1 MLGLVRSPDPRRGG
15 SPIWLP
21 LTPRPAEPAEPG
33 SPGSRPRSQPLLSR
47 CPQLQRV
54 DQDATR
60 QDHRPGAQRVLLCLW
75 PGGPCLSGPSI
86 PAEEPGGPHR
96 LRVCGDPAPA
106 LEQGFWSS
114 SPGDASPAVHPHP
127 PPHTPWDPSLRAKET
142 PICLVIFPLAPIL
155 FCFLFLFF
163 PQETPPGCS
172 LGPRRPR
179 LRQCW
184 PGVPSLAPSVLAP
197 STLTLRCDP
206 SHI

>member
-96 LRVCGDPAPA
+96 LRVCGDPARPGA
-106 LEQGFWSS
+106 GLLEQLSRGRFPGRPPAPPATHALGPFPAGQGNSYLSCDLSFSS
-114 SPGDASPAVHPHP
+114 YS
-127 PPHTPWDPSLRAKET
+127 
-142 PICLVIFPLAPIL
+142 
-155 FCFLFLFF
+155 FLFF
-163 PQETPPGCS
+163 VFVFPPGNS
-172 LGPRRPR
+172 SWLF
-179 LRQCW
+179 
-184 PGVPSLAPSVLAP
+184 PGSPASSPPPVLARGP
-197 STLTLRCDP
+197 LACPQCPRSQHTHTAL
-206 SHI
+206 